1 VDCLDV
7 LQQVGQD
14 LDEVRLAGTE
24 EARNPDAHARGQ
36 HRIVGAV
43 RRSQVSVEEA
53 AEVFG
58 ELLGD
63 DVLVQLLPDAFGVP
77 LVGLDHAVDRA
88 VDRLG
93 EKLLIFIFLS
103 EDFQRVQGTR
113 RKAR

>member
-14 LDEVRLAGTE
+14 LDEVRLARAE
-24 EARNPDAHARGQ
+24 EARYPDAHAGGQ

-43 RRSQVSVEEA
+43 RRSQVGVEEA

-63 DVLVQLLPDAFGVP
+63 DVFVQLLPDAFRVLWSALITP
-77 LVGLDHAVDRA
+77 LIGRLMGL
-88 VDRLG
+88 
-93 EKLLIFIFLS
+93 EKS
-103 EDFQRVQGTR
+103 S
-113 RKAR
+113 